1 MSLMRKKFIALAL
14 LLALA
19 SAAHAQNWP
28 AFRGPAAT
36 GIADGP
42 AVPLEWD
49 VEKGANILWKR
60 EIPGF
65 AHSAPIT
72 WGELVF
78 VTTAVNMNPESAKAE
93 RPRALTMA
101 DKDEHE
107 WRVYALNRKTGEI
120 VWQHVARKSVPRS
133 KRHPQSSQASA
144 TPVTNGKILVAYF
157 GSEGLYAYDLNGK
170 PLWHTD
176 LGVIDTGLYFDP
188 DQVYGAASSPVIY
201 KDLVI
206 IQADRDRDAFI
217 AAYSLKNGKEVWR
230 VSRAGEFASW
240 STPILVT
247 GGTRDELITVAHKF
261 TRSYDP
267 ATGKELWRF
276 GKNGEQH
283 VPTPV
288 LVGGM
293 LYFASQG
300 GDISPIYA
308 IRPGASG
315 DISIAEGQPRN
326 AHIAWYQPRGGVHIV
341 SPLVYQGLMYV
352 CSDNGVV
359 SVFDAATGERLH
371 RARLGS
377 GGIHFASPTGING
390 HVLFISQDGEAFV
403 LKAGSKLE
411 LVSQSKLGEGT
422 MSTPAVSGG
431 TLFIR
436 GYKHLFAIA
445 AK

>member
-1 MSLMRKKFIALAL
+1 MKRLIPLAL
-14 LLALA
+14 LLAITTAA
-19 SAAHAQNWP
+19 SAQHWP

-42 AVPLEWD
+42 AVPLQWD
-49 VEKGANILWKR
+49 VEKGTNILWKR

-65 AHSAPIT
+65 AHSGPIV
-72 WGELVF
+72 WGDLVF
-78 VTTAVNMNPESAKAE
+78 VTTAVNLNPAAKPSDA
-93 RPRALTMA
+93 RGLTTE

-107 WRVYALNRKTGEI
+107 WRVYALHRKTGDI
-120 VWQHVARKSVPRS
+120 VWQHTARKGVPRS
-133 KRHPQSSQASA
+133 KRHPASSQASC
-144 TPVTNGKILVAYF
+144 TPVTNGKVLVAYF
-157 GSEGLYAYDLNGK
+157 GSEGLFAYDLKGK
-170 PLWHTD
+170 LLWQRD

-188 DQVYGAASSPVIY
+188 DQIYGAGSSPVIY

-206 IQADRDRDAFI
+206 IQADRDRDPFLAAF
-217 AAYSLKNGKEVWR
+217 SLKDGKEVWR
-230 VSRAGEFASW
+230 ASRAGEFASW

-247 GGTRDELITVAHKF
+247 GGKRDELITQAHKF

-283 VPTPV
+283 IPSPV
-288 LVGGM
+288 FVGGL
-293 LYFASQG
+293 LYFSSQG
-300 GDISPIYA
+300 GETQPLYA

-315 DISIAEGQPRN
+315 DISIVEGQPRN
-326 AHIAWYQPRGGVHIV
+326 QHIAWYQPRGGVHVV
-341 SPLVYQGLMYV
+341 SPLVYQGIIYI

-359 SVFDAATGERLH
+359 SAFDAATGERHH

-403 LKAGSKLE
+403 LKAGLKLE
-411 LVSQSKLGEGT
+411 LAWQGKLGEGV
-422 MSTPAVSGG
+422 MSTPAVAAS

>member
-1 MSLMRKKFIALAL
+1 MKRLITLAL
-14 LLALA
+14 LLTIATAA
-19 SAAHAQNWP
+19 SAQNWP

-42 AVPLEWD
+42 AVPVQWD
-49 VEKGANILWKR
+49 VEKGTNILWKR

-65 AHSAPIT
+65 AHSSPVI
-72 WGELVF
+72 WGDLVF
-78 VTTAVNMNPESAKAE
+78 VTTAVNLNPKPAE
-93 RPRALTMA
+93 NPRGLTMA

-107 WRVYALNRKTGEI
+107 WRVYALNRRTGDV
-120 VWQHVARKSVPRS
+120 VWQTTAHKGVPRS

-144 TPVTNGKILVAYF
+144 TPVTNGKVLVAYF
-157 GSEGLYAYDLNGK
+157 GSEGLYAFDLKGK
-170 PLWHTD
+170 LLWKTD
-176 LGVIDTGLYFDP
+176 LGVIKTVLHFDP
-188 DQVYGAASSPVIY
+188 DQEYGTSSSPVIY

-206 IQADRDRDAFI
+206 IQADKERDSFI
-217 AAYSLKNGKEVWR
+217 AAYSLKDGKEVWR
-230 VSRAGEFASW
+230 ASRDGEFPSW
-240 STPILVT
+240 SSPILVT
-247 GGTRDELITVAHKF
+247 GGPRDELVTQAYQF

-288 LVGGM
+288 HIGGL
-293 LYFASQG
+293 LYFSSQG
-300 GDISPIYA
+300 GELQPIYA

-315 DISIAEGQPRN
+315 DISIVEGRPRN
-326 AHIAWYQPRGGVHIV
+326 EHIAWYQPRGGVHIV

-352 CSDNGVV
+352 CSDNGIV
-359 SVFDAATGERLH
+359 SAFDAATGERLY
-371 RARLGS
+371 RARLGH

-390 HVLFISQDGEAFV
+390 HVLFISQDGEAFAI
-403 LKAGSKLE
+403 KAGPKFE
-411 LVSQSKLGEGT
+411 LVAETKMGEGV
-422 MSTPAVSGG
+422 MSTPAVSNG